1 MSVEIH
7 EVTAVHRSPNTST
20 GRGWERHMGVSD
32 RLAPGCAHAPA
43 MRWHAPALVLSMTRG
58 HRQFLLVAPSHADNT
73 LVENAPRPGSSRI
86 QDIDSSVTWVDKPV
100 STLNLLA
107 PEPRRAYSGLMHSWR
122 HESHGMM
129 PALVVPASHI
139 VFRQSHRLKLPSSC
153 CSVGDANNMDWH
165 APRAQYQTSHCYG
178 LDVHRIYCM
187 RRLVLVIRPAES

>member
-1 MSVEIH
+1 MRRMGDRTFIGGTPPYSRFQRGGRVCGRAQGRPCTQRGGRPCMAGHGCLEADNRRQEVFGPDSHIQLRPMCLRPIPAVMSVEIH
-7 EVTAVHRSPNTST
+7 EVTAVHRSPSTST

-100 STLNLLA
+100 S
-107 PEPRRAYSGLMHSWR
+107 H
-122 HESHGMM
+122 
-129 PALVVPASHI
+129 VPHTNS
-139 VFRQSHRLKLPSSC
+139 RS
-153 CSVGDANNMDWH
+153 
-165 APRAQYQTSHCYG
+165 
-178 LDVHRIYCM
+178 
-187 RRLVLVIRPAES
+187 